1 MSFGNEELVQLAR
14 LALTGRQQDVGAYL
28 RRLVRKAK
36 PQDRQ
41 IAELIGSLLAT
52 APTPINPL
60 RDAGGGMLPID
71 VDSRLSLLRQ
81 EFPVHLGEAPIFP
94 PALRGRLDQV
104 LSERRNLEVLAQ
116 KGLEPTKSLL
126 FVGPP
131 GVGKTMSARWVA
143 ESLGVPLL
151 TLDLAAVMSSYL
163 GKTGS
168 NLRNVLDYAKSLTC
182 VLLLDEFDA
191 VAKRRDDESEIGE
204 LKRLVTVL
212 LQEIDDWPETS
223 LLIAATNH
231 EELLDPAAWRRFDDV
246 LRFDLP
252 PLGLRVSAIEAAFA
266 DDRSEASDWLSI
278 LAEIWAGRSFSDVGK
293 SVQRIRR
300 RATVGKIAMPSAI
313 IEEVSEEARRLTLES
328 KRSISRMLRRAG
340 VSDHK
345 INDITGISR
354 DTLRKMW
361 ASEQSEPGGDNGGA
375 KISDRRRRATVGKRR
390 APKEGKR

>member
-1 MSFGNEELVQLAR
+1 MAFGEDELVHLAR
-14 LALTGRQQDVGAYL
+14 LALTGRQQDVLAYL

-36 PQDRQ
+36 PQDRP
-41 IAELIGSLLAT
+41 IAELLGSLLVT
-52 APTPINPL
+52 APSLANPL
-60 RDAGGGMLPID
+60 RDAGGGMIPVD

-81 EFPVHLGEAPIFP
+81 EYPVLLREEPILP
-94 PALRGRLDQV
+94 PALRSRLDQV
-104 LSERRNLEVLAQ
+104 LSERKHLDVLAH
-116 KGLEPTKSLL
+116 KGLEPTRSLL

-143 ESLGVPLL
+143 ERLGVPLL
-151 TLDLAAVMSSYL
+151 ILDLSTVISSYL

-168 NLRNVLDYAKSLTC
+168 NLRNVLDYAKSLSC

-231 EELLDPAAWRRFDDV
+231 EELLDPAAWRRFDEV

-252 PLGLRVSAIEAAFA
+252 SVELRLSSIRNAFA
-266 DDRSEASDWLSI
+266 DDGDKISEWLVI
-278 LAEIWAGRSFSDVGK
+278 LAEVWAGRSFSDVDK

-300 RATVGKIAMPSAI
+300 RATVGQVTLTNAI
-313 IEEVSEEARRLTLES
+313 IEEIAQAAKGLNNDNKRAMARV
-328 KRSISRMLRRAG
+328 LRKAKA
-340 VSDHK
+340 SDHK
-345 INDITGISR
+345 INDVTGISR

-361 ASEQSEPGGDNGGA
+361 AVDDANSGETNGGTE
-375 KISDRRRRATVGKRR
+375 ISDRRRRAIVGGGLS
-390 APKEGKR
+390 AKEG